1 MTRFTRYAVAA
12 FLSLAVSSP
21 ALARTG
27 NGVAAPV
34 GARNSASDTDVLKQ
48 CNEEAMRHWGT
59 NSQDMQTPR
68 DYLYRACAFDH
79 GMRNP

>member
-1 MTRFTRYAVAA
+1 MTRLTRCAVVA

-27 NGVAAPV
+27 NSAAAPA
-34 GARNSASDTDVLKQ
+34 GARNSASDADVLKQ
-48 CNEEAMRHWGT
+48 CNEEATRHWGT

-68 DYLYRACAFDH
+68 DFMYRACAFDH
-79 GMRNP
+79 GVRNP

>member
-21 ALARTG
+21 ALAR
-27 NGVAAPV
+27 NGAAAPA